1 MSFNNILRLFLI
13 VVLFLSFSVTS
24 SYSLTE
30 SIDLFGK
37 TSSADLVLN
46 DIWIEPENPKKGESV
61 TVKGSVYNAGIIS
74 TEQVSNVVTVGYIVN
89 DELVE
94 ISLLENILPGV
105 ENGIE
110 ISSGPIFDAAPGNYV
125 VTTIINYHDTLSHLR
140 DNPQN
145 NIAQKIFNIGT
156 EIPTII
162 DFDVFQYYDDKT
174 KRQQVTIQG
183 ESTNIFEE
191 GLQNQEI
198 IVDIEG
204 SGQGKIIT
212 NTEGEFL
219 LKTTLPFKNE
229 SIKVSAHSEENSLL
243 HSFSKRIFPI
253 KIDEEQSILALE
265 IIPDISQ
272 NNLNPTLTVVI
283 FQDSYD
289 NLFKK
294 ISTGD
299 YDEENFMTDNF
310 FLTVLPANH
319 EYIVEIYIEG
329 RILDAFQDYFSN
341 SAVTKKEIF
350 ISKSSQIQ
358 FKIIDEIGE
367 PQSNVT
373 VDNWVYSGSSN
384 EEGLTEW
391 IEVLP
396 IFTANEPYV
405 AKATFPNGEVV
416 WSEPFLIEAEEK
428 KVIQII
434 QGGNK

>member
-1 MSFNNILRLFLI
+1 MSFNNMLRLFLI
-13 VVLFLSFSVTS
+13 VALFLSFSVTS
-24 SYSLTE
+24 SDSLTE

-37 TSSADLVLN
+37 TTSADLVLN
-46 DIWIEPENPKKGESV
+46 DIWIEPENPKKGEAV
-61 TVKGSVYNAGIIS
+61 AVKGSVYNAGIIP

-110 ISSGPIFDAAPGNYV
+110 ISSGPIFDATPGNYV

-145 NIAQKIFNIGT
+145 NIVQKIFNIGA
-156 EIPTII
+156 EIPTLI
-162 DFDVFQYYDDKT
+162 DFNIFQHYDDKT
-174 KRQQVTIQG
+174 NRQQITIQG
-183 ESTNIFEE
+183 ELTNIFEE
-191 GLQNQEI
+191 RLQNQEI

-204 SGQGKIIT
+204 NGQEKIIT
-212 NTEGEFL
+212 NTDGGFL
-219 LKTTLPFKNE
+219 LKTTIPFKNE
-229 SIKVSAHSEENSLL
+229 SIKVSAQSEENSLL

-253 KIDEEQSILALE
+253 EIDEEQSILALE
-265 IIPDISQ
+265 IIPEISQ
-272 NNLNPTLTVVI
+272 NNLSPTLTVVI

-299 YDEENFMTDNF
+299 YDEQNFMTDNF

-341 SAVTKKEIF
+341 SEVIKKEIF
-350 ISKSSQIQ
+350 ISESSQIQ
-358 FKIIDEIGE
+358 FKIINEIGE
-367 PQSNVT
+367 PQSDVI

-396 IFTANEPYV
+396 TFTVNEPYV
-405 AKATFPNGEVV
+405 AKATFPNEEVV
-416 WSEPFLIEAEEK
+416 WSEPFFIEAEEK